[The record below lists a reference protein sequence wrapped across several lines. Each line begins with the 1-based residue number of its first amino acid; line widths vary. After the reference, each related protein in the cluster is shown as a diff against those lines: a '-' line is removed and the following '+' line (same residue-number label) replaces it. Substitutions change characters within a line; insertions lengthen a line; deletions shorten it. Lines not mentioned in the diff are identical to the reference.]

1 VISVNEANRII
12 ISTLYNPTILSC
24 PFDQSLGKVLAQD
37 IFADRNFPPFDRVMM
52 DGIAINYQS
61 YSQGQRVFPIED
73 LQAAGQEMKRLSD
86 TSNCLEIM
94 TGATLSENCDTVI
107 RYEDVDIQDGKAK
120 VNVETIKKGDHIHRE
135 GTDRLKSSLI
145 LSKGK
150 KISAAEVGI
159 FATVGQS
166 EVKVLSEPRI
176 LIVSTGDELVDI
188 DQVPL
193 PHQIRKSNVHA
204 LKAMCA
210 NLGLKA
216 DLLHVADKSDEI
228 KAQLAAKI
236 AEYDVLLLSGGVSM
250 GKLDFVP
257 EALTSLG
264 IEKLFHKVLQRPG
277 KPFWFGQGN
286 GVTVFAFPGNPV
298 STFMCGWRYFVPWL
312 TTSMKQEVKTS
323 YAVLAEPFSFK
334 PALTYFLQVRTSY
347 SPEGKIEAT
356 PIPGQGSG
364 DLANLVETD
373 AFIELPAERNTFEKG
388 EVFPIYSFRS

>member
-1 VISVNEANRII
+1 MISVKEANQII
-12 ISTLYNPTILSC
+12 ISTLYNPKTISC
-24 PFDQSLGKVLAQD
+24 PFDKSLGKVLAED
-37 IFADRNFPPFDRVMM
+37 VFADRNFPPFDRVMM

-61 YSQGQRVFPIED
+61 YAQGQRIFPIED
-73 LQAAGQEMKRLSD
+73 LQAAGQEMKRLSNPE
-86 TSNCLEIM
+86 NCLEIM

-107 RYEDVDIQDGKAK
+107 RYEDVLVADGNAT
-120 VNVETIKKGDHIHRE
+120 VNVETINKGDHIHRE

-145 LSKGK
+145 LAKGK

-159 FATVGQS
+159 FATVGKA
-166 EVKVLSEPRI
+166 EVKVLSEPRV

-188 DQVPL
+188 DQIPL

-210 NLGLKA
+210 HLGLKA

-228 KAQLAAKI
+228 KAQLSAKL

-257 EALTSLG
+257 EALTALG

-298 STFMCGWRYFVPWL
+298 STFMCGWRYFAPWL
-312 TTSMKQEVKTS
+312 ATSLKQEVKTS
-323 YAVLAEPFSFK
+323 YAVLGETFSFK

-347 SPEGKIEAT
+347 TEEGKIEAT